1 VNIADLA
8 RSMEQRRAEFV
19 DVLGSLVDVDSGT
32 FTPEGVNKVA
42 DLCEERFNARGW
54 EVERRPHVPAEGKQQ
69 FGDLL
74 IGRIGDDGPRV
85 LMIGH
90 TDTVFPEGT
99 VAERPFAVEGDRALG
114 PGVCD
119 MKSGLLAGFFAV
131 ELLLD
136 AGTLPAR
143 VTYVCNPDEE
153 IGSRFSRPVI
163 EELAG
168 DADVAFVLEPARGNG
183 ELVTARKG
191 VSDMRVFITGRAAH
205 AGVEPH
211 RGASAVLDAAN
222 KVIELHELNGQWP
235 GVTVNAGVL
244 RGGTRPNVVADRC
257 EIHVD
262 IRAPSEEALRAAE
275 AAASRI
281 AEDPTVEGTTSSVR
295 LAANHRPMERTE
307 SSARLL
313 ELARSV
319 AGELGFDVGER
330 ATGGASDANTTAAAG
345 VPTLDG
351 LGPIGGAAHSASEW
365 TDLTSVVPRISLLA
379 GLIARVGELEGG
391 ARG

>member
-1 VNIADLA
+1 
-8 RSMEQRRAEFV
+8 MEDRRAEFV
-19 DVLGSLVDVDSGT
+19 DVLGDLVDVDSGT

-42 DLCEERFNARGW
+42 DLCEERFNAHGW
-54 EVERRPHVPAEGKQQ
+54 DVERRSHVPADGEEQL
-69 FGDLL
+69 GDLL
-74 IGRIGDDGPRV
+74 VGRIGDAGPRV

-90 TDTVFPEGT
+90 MDTVFPEGT
-99 VAERPFAVEGDRALG
+99 VAERPFAVEGERALG

-119 MKSGLLAGFFAV
+119 MKSGLLGGFFAV
-131 ELLLD
+131 ELLLA
-136 AGTLPAR
+136 AGSPPAR

-153 IGSRFSRPVI
+153 IGSTFSRAAI
-163 EELAG
+163 EELAA

-191 VSDMRVFITGRAAH
+191 VTDMRIVVAGRAAH

-211 RGASAVLDAAN
+211 RGASAVLEAAN
-222 KVIELHELNGQWP
+222 KVIQLHELNGQWP

-262 IRAPSEEALRAAE
+262 IRAPGEEALQAAE
-275 AAASRI
+275 AAATRI
-281 AEDPTVEGTTSSVR
+281 GQGSTVPGTSSAVR

-307 SSARLL
+307 ASARLL
-313 ELARSV
+313 GLAQAV
-319 AGELGFDVGER
+319 AGELGFEVGER
-330 ATGGASDANTTAAAG
+330 ATGGASDANTTSAAG

-365 TDLTSVVPRISLLA
+365 TDLTSVVPRIALLA
-379 GLIARVGELEGG
+379 GLIAAVGEG
-391 ARG
+391 RWS

>member
-1 VNIADLA
+1 M
-8 RSMEQRRAEFV
+8 SERRDEFV
-19 DVLGSLVDVDSGT
+19 EALGTLVDVDSGT

-42 DLCEERFNARGW
+42 DACEERFARTGW
-54 EVERRPHVPAEGKQQ
+54 SVERRSHEPAAGESQL
-69 FGDLL
+69 GDLL
-74 IGRIGDDGPRV
+74 IGRIGDSGPRV

-99 VAERPFAVEGDRALG
+99 AAERPFSVEGDRAFG

-131 ELLLD
+131 ELLLE
-136 AGTLPAR
+136 AEPLPCR

-153 IGSRFSRPVI
+153 IGSTFSKAIIQEV
-163 EELAG
+163 AA

-191 VSDMRVFITGRAAH
+191 VTDLRIDITGRAAH

-211 RGASAVLDAAN
+211 LGASAVLEGAN

-244 RGGTRPNVVADRC
+244 TGGTRPNVVAERC
-257 EIHVD
+257 FIQVD
-262 IRAPSEEALRAAE
+262 IRAPNEEALRAVE
-275 AAASRI
+275 DAAVRI
-281 AEDPTVEGTTSSVR
+281 GEGSVVPGTRSDVR
-295 LAANHRPMERTE
+295 LGANHRPMERTE
-307 SSARLL
+307 ATVRLY
-313 ELARSV
+313 ELARGV
-319 AGELGFDVGER
+319 ASELGFDVGER
-330 ATGGASDANTTAAAG
+330 ATGGASDANTTAAEG

-351 LGPIGGAAHSASEW
+351 LGPMGGAAHSPGEW
-365 TDLTSVVPRISLLA
+365 TDLTSIVPRVSLLA
-379 GLIARVGELEGG
+379 GLIGRVAEWS
-391 ARG
+391 

>member
-1 VNIADLA
+1 M
-8 RSMEQRRAEFV
+8 SERRDEFV
-19 DVLGSLVDVDSGT
+19 EALGTLVDVDSGT

-42 DLCEERFNARGW
+42 DACEERFARTGW
-54 EVERRPHVPAEGKQQ
+54 SVERRSHEPAAGESQL
-69 FGDLL
+69 GDLL
-74 IGRIGDDGPRV
+74 IGRIGDSGPRV

-99 VAERPFAVEGDRALG
+99 AAERPFSVEGDRAFG

-131 ELLLD
+131 ELLLE
-136 AGTLPAR
+136 AEPLPCR

-153 IGSRFSRPVI
+153 IGSTFSKAIIQEV
-163 EELAG
+163 AA

-191 VSDMRVFITGRAAH
+191 VTDLRIDITGRAAH

-211 RGASAVLDAAN
+211 LGASAVLEGAN

-244 RGGTRPNVVADRC
+244 TGGTRPNVVAERC
-257 EIHVD
+257 FIQVD
-262 IRAPSEEALRAAE
+262 IRAPNEEALRAVE
-275 AAASRI
+275 DAAVRI
-281 AEDPTVEGTTSSVR
+281 GEGSVVPGTRSDVR
-295 LAANHRPMERTE
+295 LGANHRPMERTE
-307 SSARLL
+307 ATVRLF
-313 ELARSV
+313 ELARGV
-319 AGELGFDVGER
+319 ASELGFDVGER
-330 ATGGASDANTTAAAG
+330 ATGGASDANTTAAEG

-351 LGPIGGAAHSASEW
+351 LGPMGGAAHSPGEW
-365 TDLTSVVPRISLLA
+365 TDLPSIVPRVSVLA
-379 GLIARVGELEGG
+379 GLIGRVAEWS
-391 ARG
+391 

>member
-1 VNIADLA
+1 VDVSALA
-8 RSMEQRRAEFV
+8 ASMEQRRAEFV

-42 DLCEERFNARGW
+42 DLCEERFGANGW
-54 EVERRPHVPAEGKQQ
+54 DVERRQHMPADGEEQL
-69 FGDLL
+69 GDLL
-74 IGRIGDDGPRV
+74 IGRIGDAGPRV

-90 TDTVFPEGT
+90 MDTVFPEGT
-99 VAERPFAVEGDRALG
+99 VAERPFAVDGERALG

-136 AGTLPAR
+136 AGPLPCR

-153 IGSRFSRPVI
+153 IGSTFSRSAI

-191 VSDMRVFITGRAAH
+191 VTDLRIVVTGRAAH

-211 RGASAVLDAAN
+211 RGASAVLEAAN

-262 IRAPSEEALRAAE
+262 IRAPSEGAMKAAE
-275 AAASRI
+275 DAAVRI
-281 AEDPTVEGTTSSVR
+281 AEGSAVKGTTSEVR
-295 LAANHRPMERTE
+295 LLANHRPMERTDA
-307 SSARLL
+307 SGRLL
-313 ELARSV
+313 DLARSV
-319 AGELGFDVGER
+319 AAELGFEVGER
-330 ATGGASDANTTAAAG
+330 ATGGASDANTTSAAG

-351 LGPIGGAAHSASEW
+351 LGPIGGSAHSASEW
-365 TDLTSVVPRISLLA
+365 TDLTSVVPRVSLLA
-379 GLIARVGELEGG
+379 GLIANVAEVDSWS
-391 ARG
+391 

>member
-1 VNIADLA
+1 
-8 RSMEQRRAEFV
+8 M
-19 DVLGSLVDVDSGT
+19 
-32 FTPEGVNKVA
+32 
-42 DLCEERFNARGW
+42 
-54 EVERRPHVPAEGKQQ
+54 
-69 FGDLL
+69 
-74 IGRIGDDGPRV
+74 
-85 LMIGH
+85 
-90 TDTVFPEGT
+90 DTVFPEGT
-99 VAERPFAVEGDRALG
+99 VEERPFAIEGSTALG

-153 IGSRFSRPVI
+153 VGSRFSRAVI

-191 VSDMRVFITGRAAH
+191 VSDMRVVVTGRAAH

-211 RGASAVLDAAN
+211 RGVSAVLEAAN

-262 IRAPSEEALRAAE
+262 IRAPSEEALQAAE
-275 AAASRI
+275 AAATRI
-281 AEDPTVEGTTSSVR
+281 AEGSTVSGTTSRIR

-307 SSARLL
+307 SSVRLL
-313 ELARSV
+313 ELARAV
-319 AGELGFDVGER
+319 AAELGFDVGER
-330 ATGGASDANTTAAAG
+330 ATGGASDANTTSAAD

-351 LGPIGGAAHSASEW
+351 LGPIGGDAHSASEW
-365 TDLTSVVPRISLLA
+365 TDLTSVVPRVSLLA
-379 GLIARVGELEGG
+379 GLIARVGEGSWS
-391 ARG
+391 